1 MTDRHSEHE
10 DTAAQVDPI
19 VAEVRAQREAIV
31 AAAGGDP
38 GESTLSSSCLS
49 SENAR
54 RDARYSH
61 LRQFRNQRQPR
72 NRRRR
77 GGLPNKRLNAAAGT
91 GRMPSRHGL
100 NLAPAAR

>member
-38 GESTLSSSCLS
+38 RRIYAELKLLEQREREAGRAILPPPPAPQ
-49 SENAR
+49 SE
-54 RDARYSH
+54 
-61 LRQFRNQRQPR
+61 
-72 NRRRR
+72 
-77 GGLPNKRLNAAAGT
+77 AAA
-91 GRMPSRHGL
+91 
-100 NLAPAAR
+100 